1 MLRKLKTF
9 GHTGARAVA
18 LSFVMVS
25 AQPSYAQEI
34 DITDVQR
41 DLSIFAGILEESL
54 RLNESTGLFGM
65 SLGGVETT
73 YLHGQGA
80 VFEVR
85 SPLANR
91 RNRMGLASLSS
102 AMQALQLRR
111 NPFEAARLSASPVS
125 TQATAVAELS
135 SSDEG
140 LYSQLLDRVSEIDF
154 SLVAQSSIQQ
164 ASQSARAL
172 RALGDVDDVAFA
184 ELEAEL
190 ESLRAS
196 INENTSSLREL
207 EQDIRTARLAEGSTI
222 SAANTEIASQSINAT
237 DSVSGDSALSTST
250 LSMRLDSLVAATE
263 PLKQRALEKAEEL
276 RERSEMAEREYAEAW
291 QRDLQLFRDQL
302 YLALCEYGNSLR
314 TLPDDEYVS
323 VVLKGLGEDQPE
335 NRRAD
340 EVHVVSHEQIRL
352 CADGNSD
359 VSVLRQSATV
369 YTY

>member
-1 MLRKLKTF
+1 MLEKLKIF
-9 GHTGARAVA
+9 RLIEVKAVV
-18 LSFVMVS
+18 LSFVVAS
-25 AQPSYAQEI
+25 AQSSHAQEVGI
-34 DITDVQR
+34 EELQK

-102 AMQALQLRR
+102 AMQALQLRH
-111 NPFEAARLSASPVS
+111 NPFEAVRLGASPVS
-125 TQATAVAELS
+125 SQVMAIAELS
-135 SSDEG
+135 SADES

-172 RALGDVDDVAFA
+172 RALGDVDDAAFA

-190 ESLRAS
+190 EGLRAS
-196 INENTSSLREL
+196 INENVDSLRDL
-207 EQDIRTARLAEGSTI
+207 ERDIRAARLAEGDSAAVVDTEITSQSI
-222 SAANTEIASQSINAT
+222 SAA
-237 DSVSGDSALSTST
+237 DSMSVEPTADTST
-250 LSMRLDSLVAATE
+250 LSLRLDSLIAAAE
-263 PLKQRALEKAEEL
+263 PLKQRALQKAEEL
-276 RERSEMAEREYAEAW
+276 RERSEMAETEYAEAW
-291 QRDLQLFRDQL
+291 QRDLQLFHDQL

-314 TLPDDEYVS
+314 TLPGDEYVS

-340 EVHVVSHEQIRL
+340 EVHVISHEQIRL